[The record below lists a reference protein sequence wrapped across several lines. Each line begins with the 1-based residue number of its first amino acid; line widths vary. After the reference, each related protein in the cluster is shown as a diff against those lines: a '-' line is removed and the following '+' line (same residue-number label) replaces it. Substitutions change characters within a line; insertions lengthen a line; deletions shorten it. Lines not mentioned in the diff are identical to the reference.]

1 MNYCRIVIRCMV
13 ACILLSGC
21 ATQPTSTVTRS
32 VSTMPLGDATTVA
45 TSQALVGT
53 SAPQLPETAIPTAPT
68 LVDTLPLTQPWFL
81 HQGNVLAIDS
91 SGAVQQLR
99 MPVDAA
105 ISRPSL
111 PPLLLQN
118 SVEHKAIF
126 NPQTGRAISLDVPHD
141 AALDT
146 FVASRNGKYVAIG
159 ATYPTS
165 SSGAKSGNR
174 ILLLDLTTGTLHT
187 ILDGDAVLAA
197 NPESALAWMKP
208 LIWDGDTLYTITTI
222 SASTVVGRIQVS
234 SRASSPVAEVLTIG
248 ETAFPKGWDIALSGT
263 SFAYVSNI
271 YKPELRMRNLQTN
284 HEVTVSNAA
293 TPAYALSVDGVRLAF
308 FQAVN
313 SENQSYDVM
322 LYNTATNT
330 ATPLVRNSGA
340 PAETN
345 YGSGSVAWF
354 DDAQHLLIVTQQGA
368 QIVQIDAAGKVV
380 GQVNVPAGATHI
392 VDTNQLLV
400 LYNNQT
406 AAYLQVATTA
416 PDGVRNIAAQY
427 WPELIYMP

>member
-1 MNYCRIVIRCMV
+1 
-13 ACILLSGC
+13 
-21 ATQPTSTVTRS
+21 
-32 VSTMPLGDATTVA
+32 MPLGDATTVA
-45 TSQALVGT
+45 TSQALVST
-53 SAPQLPETAIPTAPT
+53 WRRSYQETAIPTAPT

-174 ILLLDLTTGTLHT
+174 IVLLDTDRTLRT

-208 LIWDGDTLYTITTI
+208 LTWDGDTLYTIATI

-234 SRASSPVAEVLTIG
+234 SGASSQVAEVLTIG
-248 ETAFPKGWDIALSGT
+248 ETAFLKAQGYCFGWH
-263 SFAYVSNI
+263 V
-271 YKPELRMRNLQTN
+271 
-284 HEVTVSNAA
+284 
-293 TPAYALSVDGVRLAF
+293 VRICE
-308 FQAVN
+308 Q
-313 SENQSYDVM
+313 
-322 LYNTATNT
+322 
-330 ATPLVRNSGA
+330 
-340 PAETN
+340 
-345 YGSGSVAWF
+345 
-354 DDAQHLLIVTQQGA
+354 
-368 QIVQIDAAGKVV
+368 
-380 GQVNVPAGATHI
+380 
-392 VDTNQLLV
+392 
-400 LYNNQT
+400 
-406 AAYLQVATTA
+406 YL
-416 PDGVRNIAAQY
+416 
-427 WPELIYMP
+427 